1 MTSVLPDNLTWYQQ
15 NREVLRVA
23 LERILTLLEY
33 FQEQQQILFL
43 EPIDWPLNSSIDA
56 LQNKFHLSN
65 FELDILLLCVGCELN
80 PRIAQLCGK
89 LRGNP
94 NLNVPSLMLALGVLP
109 ESDVSVI
116 SPDRPLLRWQLIRP
130 ESHLILT
137 EASLKLNHR
146 ILCYLLGEHPIDPAL
161 QGIVRPIENPE
172 PLILAASHQ
181 VMVAEILQ
189 FWLTQDTLSELPVL
203 QLCSSDVQ
211 TVYQIAGAIA
221 AEAELD
227 LKALSAQN
235 LPQDITELHQLQLLW
250 ERESLLGERILFIDA
265 YNLSAESSRHQALK
279 HWIESIKTPLII
291 GSEDRYSSQR
301 RTLIT
306 YPIAPLSYEERKQ
319 LWQHHLGDLAPQL
332 NGQLERLAG
341 QFYVNVNTIQA
352 ATQQVLH
359 AAKTEPEH
367 LSQTLWN
374 ICRLQARPRLE
385 ELAQFIEPR
394 ATWEDLVLPE
404 GLQSMLQEMAAH
416 LRQRVKVQ
424 EEWGFRAKNS
434 RGLGLSALFAGGSGT
449 GKTMAAEVLG
459 HELKLDIFRIDLS
472 AVTSKYIGETEK
484 NLQRIFD
491 AAEVGG
497 TILLF
502 DEADALFG
510 KRTEVKD
517 SRDRYANI
525 EVSYLLQRM
534 EAYQGLAIL
543 TTNLKDSIDQAFLRR
558 IPFVLNFPFPNK
570 EARAE
575 IWRRVFPEK
584 TPTDGLNIERLAQLN
599 VTGGNIRSIALN
611 AAVLAADAGE
621 AVRMEHIFSA
631 TQTEYIKLG
640 ALLTSSET
648 RGWFKTS

>member
-1 MTSVLPDNLTWYQQ
+1 MTSVLPDNSTWYQQ
-15 NREVLRVA
+15 NREVLREG
-23 LERILTLLEY
+23 LERIQIILDY
-33 FQEQQQILFL
+33 FQEHQQPLYL
-43 EPIDWPLNSSIDA
+43 EPVNWPINSSLDA
-56 LQNKFHLSN
+56 LQNKFGLSD
-65 FELDILLLCVGCELN
+65 FELDLILLCAGCELN
-80 PRIAQLCGK
+80 PAIAQLCAK
-89 LRGNP
+89 IRGNP
-94 NLNVPSLMLALGVLP
+94 NLNVPSLMLALGVFP
-109 ESDVSVI
+109 ESDWSVI
-116 SPDRPLLRWQLIRP
+116 SPDRPLLSWQLISL
-130 ESHLILT
+130 ESHLLLT

-146 ILCYLLGEHPIDPAL
+146 VLCYLLGEHPIDPAL

-172 PLILAASHQ
+172 TLILAESHRA
-181 VMVAEILQ
+181 MVAEILE
-189 FWLTQDTLSELPVL
+189 FWLTQDPLSELPVL
-203 QLCSSDVQ
+203 QLCGSDVQ

-221 AEAELD
+221 TEAELD
-227 LKALSAQN
+227 LQVLSAQS
-235 LPQDITELHQLQLLW
+235 LPQERAELHQLQLLW

-265 YNLSAESSRHQALK
+265 YHLSAEPSRHHALK

-359 AAKTEPEH
+359 AATTEPEH

-385 ELAQFIEPR
+385 ELAQFIQPK
-394 ATWEDLVLPE
+394 ASWEDLVLPE

-424 EEWGFRAKNS
+424 EEWGFRQKNS

-459 HELKLDIFRIDLS
+459 HELELDIFRIDLS

-543 TTNLKDSIDQAFLRR
+543 TSNLKDSIDQAFLRR

-575 IWRRVFPEK
+575 IWRRVFPEQ

-648 RGWFKTS
+648 RGWFKSS